1 MGAFGKQSDGE
12 TFSGSTLNQFL
23 EDWNVPY
30 QSLQVLR
37 EMQQK
42 AFRHPWWW
50 DLSSKDVLNEAFREK
65 GYVMLRMSLQL
76 QAVASKE
83 MHWVCLW
90 YPNSKM
96 AIVK

>member
-1 MGAFGKQSDGE
+1 MGAFGKQSDGK

-42 AFRHPWWW
+42 AFRHPW
-50 DLSSKDVLNEAFREK
+50 
-65 GYVMLRMSLQL
+65 
-76 QAVASKE
+76 
-83 MHWVCLW
+83 
-90 YPNSKM
+90 
-96 AIVK
+96 